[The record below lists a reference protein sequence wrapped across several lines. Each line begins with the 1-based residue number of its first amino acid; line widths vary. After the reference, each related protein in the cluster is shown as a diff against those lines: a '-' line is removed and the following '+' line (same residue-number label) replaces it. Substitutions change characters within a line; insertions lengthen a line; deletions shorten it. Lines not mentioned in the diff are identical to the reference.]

1 MFQFKIKKNTRFIIL
16 LFSILIISSCSI
28 RQEKNVE
35 SEDEFIDT
43 SEYKYGI
50 CVDSLNVS
58 NYQIERGD
66 LLSTILSDLGFTP
79 AKIEEVSNVME
90 PLYSASKL
98 QIGNNYATITT
109 KDSTRA
115 IKYLVFEKN
124 KTDYV
129 VIDFC
134 NDSIS
139 AFESTKPI
147 THRREYVE
155 GTITSSLWN
164 TLIDAEA
171 PVILALKLSDIFE
184 WQIDFFDVKE
194 GDSFRLMYDA
204 AYIDDTTYVD
214 IASIEGAIFTHQGKK
229 FRAIPFEQDSIREYF
244 DEEGNSL
251 RKAFLK
257 SPLDYY
263 RITSRF
269 TNARFHP
276 ILKRYRAHH
285 GVDYAAPTGTPV
297 KSIGDGV
304 VVEKAYQANG
314 AGNYLKI
321 KHNAVYTTTYM
332 HLSKFAKGIE
342 KGRRVTQGEVI
353 GYVGSTGLS
362 TGPHLDFRVHKNNQ
376 PINPLTME
384 APPSLPVKPE
394 LRDSFILVFER
405 VTAELDSLKYIR
417 QFYVSES
424 DSVRITQGV

>member
-1 MFQFKIKKNTRFIIL
+1 
-16 LFSILIISSCSI
+16 
-28 RQEKNVE
+28 
-35 SEDEFIDT
+35 
-43 SEYKYGI
+43 
-50 CVDSLNVS
+50 
-58 NYQIERGD
+58 
-66 LLSTILSDLGFTP
+66 
-79 AKIEEVSNVME
+79 ME

-171 PVILALKLSDIFE
+171 PIILALKPSDIFA

-244 DEEGNSL
+244 DEEGNSS

-304 VVEKAYQANG
+304 VVEKSYQANG
-314 AGNYLKI
+314 AGNYLKV

-332 HLSKFAKGIE
+332 HLSKFAKGVE
-342 KGRRVTQGEVI
+342 KGARVAQGEVI

-376 PINPLTME
+376 PVNPLTIDS
-384 APPSLPVKPE
+384 PPCEPVKPE
-394 LRDSFILVFER
+394 LLDSFRLVQEQ
-405 VTAELDSLKYIR
+405 VLTELDSLRLINR
-417 QFYVSES
+417 VIAQST
-424 DSVRITQGV
+424 DSLSLDSPRTL